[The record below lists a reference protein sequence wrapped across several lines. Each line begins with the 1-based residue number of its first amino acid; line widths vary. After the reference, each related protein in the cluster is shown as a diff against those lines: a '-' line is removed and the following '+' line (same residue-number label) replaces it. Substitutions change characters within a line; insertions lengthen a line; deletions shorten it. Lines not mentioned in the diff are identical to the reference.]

1 MGRSQVQEVSYTL
14 TLCQCK
20 CALCVLQTCINLQS
34 LLQSSPSS
42 SPASDPT
49 IVSSDFKR
57 TSETA
62 EIVRKHFQI
71 ESHVRYERTLRER
84 NFGDF
89 NLTSQTNYQ
98 KVWDVDSR
106 NTHHTKYGCE
116 SVTSVV
122 SRVSQLVRRL
132 DEESEGKIILL
143 VSHGDTLQILTTLF
157 LGIAPGLHKTLPDIP
172 QAGLRELTG
181 DLNSYKPHRFTQ

>member
-1 MGRSQVQEVSYTL
+1 MTRACAAAGDYSSARLARTNGCCCCCRRFIAKKKQNLYHETRTSELKDTTHKCTRDTHYVRWLDTELTAHAQSEANAAGLIVCDPVDGCTGYGLTDMGRSQVQEVSYTL

-71 ESHVRYERTLRER
+71 ESHVRYERALCER

-89 NLTSQTNYQ
+89 NLTSQTN
-98 KVWDVDSR
+98 
-106 NTHHTKYGCE
+106 
-116 SVTSVV
+116 
-122 SRVSQLVRRL
+122 
-132 DEESEGKIILL
+132 
-143 VSHGDTLQILTTLF
+143 
-157 LGIAPGLHKTLPDIP
+157 
-172 QAGLRELTG
+172 
-181 DLNSYKPHRFTQ
+181 